1 MASKIKCKS
10 CNTLNDK
17 YNVAC
22 ASCGKPLY
30 KEVSYKTALNVTV
43 VFDVLFIIVYILG
56 IFIFISKYNSEEFN
70 PFIMYLPVKNTL
82 LYFLIIV
89 FFALSAIIRILFLL
103 NVFFFK
109 KNMPYH
115 IRRTIMFVEC
125 VTMFPLQLILS
136 MYFYGIATDL
146 NKK

>member
-1 MASKIKCKS
+1 MSSKVKCKA
-10 CNTLNDK
+10 CRTLNYK

-22 ASCGKPLY
+22 GSCGKALY
-30 KEVSYKTALNVTV
+30 KELSYKTALNVTII
-43 VFDVLFIIVYILG
+43 FDILFTIIYILG
-56 IFIFISKYNSEEFN
+56 IFFFISKYNAEEFDT
-70 PFIMYLPVKNTL
+70 FIMYLPIQNTL

-89 FFALSAIIRILFLL
+89 FFALSVIIRILFLL
-103 NVFFFK
+103 NIFLFK

-115 IRRTIMFVEC
+115 IRRTVMLVEC

-136 MYFYGIATDL
+136 MYFYGKATNP